1 MLRFLLILSIS
12 LNIYSVDKLNENVLN
27 ELSNMIM
34 SDSATQALIVSHNGN
49 IVLEQ
54 YGEGYLETDFVTSQS
69 IAKAFYA
76 VLFGVAI
83 EKGLLKN
90 LDQPISDYLPEWKN
104 DKRGEITIRNLLE
117 MKSGLYR
124 SESWNEEMFLSS
136 NNLNF
141 ALNVELVKE
150 PGKVFEYNN
159 VNTALLGPVIEQIF
173 DDSPHEVLKK
183 EILAPLEITEYGL
196 WKDHSL
202 NDITFHG
209 IDLTPLD
216 FVKFGQLYAQKGLW
230 EGQQLINKTFME
242 QSMQPISEGPGELYG
257 MHTSIR
263 KMSEE
268 RRLLVKEGVNGQ
280 YLFVIPEENLVAVKF
295 TKYLHNRENGYVIS
309 LGPMDYLLWL
319 PFSWLKAIGEAF
331 AGDGESDPELNDGSI
346 NMPAT
351 MSVKDKFNCPNTTTD
366 KCPPVQRMQDLVFGL
381 TDLNSNQE

>member
-1 MLRFLLILSIS
+1 MLRFLLILLLSF
-12 LNIYSVDKLNENVLN
+12 NILSTEKVNESVLN
-27 ELSNMIM
+27 QLSNMIM
-34 SDSATQALIVSHNGN
+34 SDPATQALIVSHKGN
-49 IVLEQ
+49 IILEQ
-54 YGEGYLETDFVTSQS
+54 YGNGYSKTDFVTSQS

-83 EKGLLKN
+83 EKGLLDD

-124 SESWNEEMFLSS
+124 SESWNEEMFLSR
-136 NNLNF
+136 NNLDF
-141 ALNVELVKE
+141 ALSVELVKE
-150 PGKVFEYNN
+150 PGEIFEYNN
-159 VNTALLGPVIEQIF
+159 VNTALLGPVIEKIYNA
-173 DDSPHEVLKK
+173 SPHEVLKK
-183 EILAPLEITEYGL
+183 EILNPLEITEYGL
-196 WKDHSL
+196 WKDHAL

-209 IDLTPLD
+209 IDLAPLD
-216 FVKFGQLYAQKGLW
+216 FIKFGQLYAQKGSW
-230 EGQQLINKTFME
+230 EGKQLVNKAFME

-263 KMSEE
+263 KMSENK
-268 RRLLVKEGVNGQ
+268 RLLVKEGFNGQ

-331 AGDGESDPELNDGSI
+331 AGDGESDPEQNDGSI

-381 TDLNSNQE
+381 TDLSPSQE

>member
-1 MLRFLLILSIS
+1 MLRFLLILLLS
-12 LNIYSVDKLNENVLN
+12 LNFLSAEKVNESVLN
-27 ELSNMIM
+27 QLSNMIM
-34 SDSATQALIVSHNGN
+34 SDPATQALIVSHNGN
-49 IVLEQ
+49 IILEQ
-54 YGEGYLETDFVTSQS
+54 YGKGYSETDFVTSQS

-83 EKGLLKN
+83 EKGLLNN
-90 LDQPISDYLPEWKN
+90 LDQPISDYLPEWRN
-104 DKRGEITIRNLLE
+104 DKRGKITIRNLLE

-124 SESWNEEMFLSS
+124 SESWNEEMFLSR
-136 NNLNF
+136 NNLDF
-141 ALNVELVKE
+141 ALGVELVKE
-150 PGKVFEYNN
+150 PGAIFEYNN

-173 DDSPHEVLKK
+173 DASPHEVLKK
-183 EILAPLEITEYGL
+183 EVLEPLGITEYGL
-196 WKDHSL
+196 WKDHAL

-209 IDLTPLD
+209 IDLTPKD
-216 FVKFGQLYAQKGLW
+216 FVKFGQLYAQKGSW
-230 EGQQLINKTFME
+230 EGQQLINKAFME

-263 KMSEE
+263 KMSENK
-268 RRLLVKEGVNGQ
+268 RLLVKEGFNGQ

-331 AGDGESDPELNDGSI
+331 AGDGESDPEQNDGSI

-381 TDLNSNQE
+381 TDLNSTQE

>member
-1 MLRFLLILSIS
+1 MLRFLLILLLSSSILS
-12 LNIYSVDKLNENVLN
+12 TEKVNESVLN
-27 ELSNMIM
+27 QLSNMIM
-34 SDSATQALIVSHNGN
+34 SDPATQALIVSHNGS
-49 IVLEQ
+49 IILEQ
-54 YGEGYLETDFVTSQS
+54 YGNGYSKTDFVTSQS

-83 EKGLLKN
+83 EKGLLDD

-124 SESWNEEMFLSS
+124 SESWNEEMFLSR
-136 NNLNF
+136 NNLDF
-141 ALNVELVKE
+141 ALSVELVKE
-150 PGKVFEYNN
+150 PGEIFEYNN
-159 VNTALLGPVIEQIF
+159 VNTALLGPVIEKIYNA
-173 DDSPHEVLKK
+173 SPHEVLKK
-183 EILAPLEITEYGL
+183 EILNPLEITEYGL
-196 WKDHSL
+196 WKDHAL

-209 IDLTPLD
+209 IDLAPLD
-216 FVKFGQLYAQKGLW
+216 FIKFGQLYAQKGSW
-230 EGQQLINKTFME
+230 EGKQLVNKAFME

-263 KMSEE
+263 KMSENK
-268 RRLLVKEGVNGQ
+268 RLLVKEGFNGQ

-331 AGDGESDPELNDGSI
+331 AGDGESDPEQNDGSI

-381 TDLNSNQE
+381 TDLSPSQE

>member
-1 MLRFLLILSIS
+1 MLRFLLILLLSSSILS
-12 LNIYSVDKLNENVLN
+12 AEKVNESVLN
-27 ELSNMIM
+27 QLSNMIM
-34 SDSATQALIVSHNGN
+34 SDPATQALIVSHKGN
-49 IVLEQ
+49 IILEQ
-54 YGEGYLETDFVTSQS
+54 YGNGYSKTDFVTSQS

-83 EKGLLKN
+83 EKGLLDD

-124 SESWNEEMFLSS
+124 SESWNEEMFLSR
-136 NNLNF
+136 NNLDF
-141 ALNVELVKE
+141 ALSVDLVKE
-150 PGKVFEYNN
+150 PGEIFEYNN
-159 VNTALLGPVIEQIF
+159 VNTALLGPVIEKIYNA
-173 DDSPHEVLKK
+173 SPHEVLRK
-183 EILAPLEITEYGL
+183 EILNPLEITEYGL
-196 WKDHSL
+196 WKDHAL

-209 IDLTPLD
+209 IDLAPLD
-216 FVKFGQLYAQKGLW
+216 FIKFGQLYAQKGSW
-230 EGQQLINKTFME
+230 EGKQLVNKAFME

-263 KMSEE
+263 KMSENK
-268 RRLLVKEGVNGQ
+268 RLLVKEGFNGQ

-331 AGDGESDPELNDGSI
+331 AGDGESDPEQNDGSI

-381 TDLNSNQE
+381 TDLSPSQE

>member
-1 MLRFLLILSIS
+1 MLRFLLILLLSS
-12 LNIYSVDKLNENVLN
+12 NILSAEKVNESVLN
-27 ELSNMIM
+27 QLSNMIM
-34 SDSATQALIVSHNGN
+34 SDPATQALIVSHKGN
-49 IVLEQ
+49 IILEQ
-54 YGEGYLETDFVTSQS
+54 YGNGYSKTDFVTSQS

-83 EKGLLKN
+83 EKGLLDD

-124 SESWNEEMFLSS
+124 SESWNEEMFLSR
-136 NNLNF
+136 NNLDF
-141 ALNVELVKE
+141 ALSVELVKE
-150 PGKVFEYNN
+150 PGEIFEYNN
-159 VNTALLGPVIEQIF
+159 VNTALLGPVIEKIYNA
-173 DDSPHEVLKK
+173 SPHEVLKK
-183 EILAPLEITEYGL
+183 EILNPLEITEYGL

-209 IDLTPLD
+209 IDLAPLD
-216 FVKFGQLYAQKGLW
+216 FIKFGQLYAQKGSW
-230 EGQQLINKTFME
+230 EGKQLVNKAFME

-263 KMSEE
+263 KMSENK
-268 RRLLVKEGVNGQ
+268 RLLVKEGFNGQ

-331 AGDGESDPELNDGSI
+331 AGDGESDPEDSDGSI

-381 TDLNSNQE
+381 TDLSPNQE

>member
-1 MLRFLLILSIS
+1 MLRFLLILLLSSSILS
-12 LNIYSVDKLNENVLN
+12 AEKVNESVLN
-27 ELSNMIM
+27 QLSNMIM
-34 SDSATQALIVSHNGN
+34 SDPATQALIVSHKGN
-49 IVLEQ
+49 IILEQ
-54 YGEGYLETDFVTSQS
+54 YGNGYSKTDFVTSQS

-83 EKGLLKN
+83 EKGLLDD
-90 LDQPISDYLPEWKN
+90 LDQPISNYLPEWKN

-124 SESWNEEMFLSS
+124 SESWNEEMFLSR
-136 NNLNF
+136 NNLDF
-141 ALNVELVKE
+141 ALSVELVKE
-150 PGKVFEYNN
+150 PGEIFEYNN
-159 VNTALLGPVIEQIF
+159 VNTALLGPVIEKIYNA
-173 DDSPHEVLKK
+173 SPHEVLKK
-183 EILAPLEITEYGL
+183 EILNPLEITEYGL

-209 IDLTPLD
+209 IDLAPLD
-216 FVKFGQLYAQKGLW
+216 FIKFGQLYAQKGSW
-230 EGQQLINKTFME
+230 EGKQLVNKAFME

-263 KMSEE
+263 KMSENK
-268 RRLLVKEGVNGQ
+268 RLLVKEGFNGQ

-331 AGDGESDPELNDGSI
+331 AGDGESDPEESDGSI

-366 KCPPVQRMQDLVFGL
+366 KCPPVQKMQDLVFGL
-381 TDLNSNQE
+381 TDLSPNQE

>member
-1 MLRFLLILSIS
+1 MLRFLLILLLSS
-12 LNIYSVDKLNENVLN
+12 NILSAEKVNESVLN
-27 ELSNMIM
+27 QLSNMIM
-34 SDSATQALIVSHNGN
+34 SDPATQALIVSHNGN
-49 IVLEQ
+49 IILEQ
-54 YGEGYLETDFVTSQS
+54 YGNGYSKTDFVTSQS

-83 EKGLLKN
+83 EKGLLDD

-124 SESWNEEMFLSS
+124 SESWNEEMFLSR
-136 NNLNF
+136 NNLDF
-141 ALNVELVKE
+141 ALSVELVKE
-150 PGKVFEYNN
+150 PGEIFEYNN
-159 VNTALLGPVIEQIF
+159 VNTALLGPVIEKIYNA
-173 DDSPHEVLKK
+173 SPHEVLKK
-183 EILAPLEITEYGL
+183 EILNPLEITEYGL
-196 WKDHSL
+196 WKDHAL

-209 IDLTPLD
+209 IDLAPLD
-216 FVKFGQLYAQKGLW
+216 FIKFGQLYAQKGSW
-230 EGQQLINKTFME
+230 EGKQLVNKAFME

-263 KMSEE
+263 KMSENK
-268 RRLLVKEGVNGQ
+268 RLLVKEGFNGQ

-331 AGDGESDPELNDGSI
+331 AGDGESDPEESDGSI

-381 TDLNSNQE
+381 TDLSPSQE

>member
-1 MLRFLLILSIS
+1 MLRFLLILLLSF
-12 LNIYSVDKLNENVLN
+12 NILSTEKVNESVLN
-27 ELSNMIM
+27 QLSNMIM
-34 SDSATQALIVSHNGN
+34 SDPATQALIVSRNGN
-49 IVLEQ
+49 IILEQ
-54 YGEGYLETDFVTSQS
+54 YGNGYSKTDFVTSQS

-83 EKGLLKN
+83 EKGLLDD

-124 SESWNEEMFLSS
+124 SESWNEEMFLSR
-136 NNLNF
+136 NNLDF
-141 ALNVELVKE
+141 ALSVELVKE
-150 PGKVFEYNN
+150 PGEIFEYNN
-159 VNTALLGPVIEQIF
+159 VNTALLGPVIEKIYNA
-173 DDSPHEVLKK
+173 SPHEVLKK
-183 EILAPLEITEYGL
+183 EILNPLEITEYGL
-196 WKDHSL
+196 WKDHAL

-209 IDLTPLD
+209 IDLAPLD
-216 FVKFGQLYAQKGLW
+216 FIKFGQLYAQKGSW
-230 EGQQLINKTFME
+230 EGKQLVNKAFME

-263 KMSEE
+263 KMSENK
-268 RRLLVKEGVNGQ
+268 RLLVKEGFNGQ
-280 YLFVIPEENLVAVKF
+280 YLFIIPEENLVAVKF

-331 AGDGESDPELNDGSI
+331 AGDGESDPEQNDGSI

-381 TDLNSNQE
+381 TDLSPSQE

>member
-268 RRLLVKEGVNGQ
+268 RRLLVKEGFNGQ

>member
-1 MLRFLLILSIS
+1 MLRFLLILLLSS
-12 LNIYSVDKLNENVLN
+12 NILSAEKVNESVLN
-27 ELSNMIM
+27 QLSNMIM
-34 SDSATQALIVSHNGN
+34 SDPATQALIVSHKGN
-49 IVLEQ
+49 IILEQ
-54 YGEGYLETDFVTSQS
+54 YGNGYSKTDFVTSQS

-83 EKGLLKN
+83 EKGLLDD

-124 SESWNEEMFLSS
+124 SESWNEEMFLSR
-136 NNLNF
+136 NNLDF
-141 ALNVELVKE
+141 ALSVELVKE
-150 PGKVFEYNN
+150 PGEIFEYNN
-159 VNTALLGPVIEQIF
+159 VNTALLGPVIEKIYNA
-173 DDSPHEVLKK
+173 SPHEVLKK
-183 EILAPLEITEYGL
+183 EILNPLEITEYGL

-209 IDLTPLD
+209 IDLAPLD
-216 FVKFGQLYAQKGLW
+216 FIKFGQMYAQKGSW
-230 EGQQLINKTFME
+230 EGKQLVNKAFME

-263 KMSEE
+263 KMSENK
-268 RRLLVKEGVNGQ
+268 RLLVKEGFNGQ

-331 AGDGESDPELNDGSI
+331 AGDGESDPEESDGSI

-381 TDLNSNQE
+381 TDLSPNQE

>member
-1 MLRFLLILSIS
+1 MLRFLLILLLSSFILS
-12 LNIYSVDKLNENVLN
+12 AEKVNESVLN
-27 ELSNMIM
+27 QLSNMIM
-34 SDSATQALIVSHNGN
+34 SDPATQALIVSHKGN
-49 IVLEQ
+49 IILEQ
-54 YGEGYLETDFVTSQS
+54 YGNGYSKTDFVTSQS

-83 EKGLLKN
+83 EKGLLDD

-124 SESWNEEMFLSS
+124 SESWNEEMFLSR
-136 NNLNF
+136 NNLDF
-141 ALNVELVKE
+141 ALSVELVKE
-150 PGKVFEYNN
+150 PGEIFEYNN
-159 VNTALLGPVIEQIF
+159 VNTALLGPVIEKIYNA
-173 DDSPHEVLKK
+173 SPHEVLKK
-183 EILAPLEITEYGL
+183 EILNPLEITEYGL
-196 WKDHSL
+196 WKDHAL

-209 IDLTPLD
+209 IDLAPLD
-216 FVKFGQLYAQKGLW
+216 FIKFGQLYAQKGSW
-230 EGQQLINKTFME
+230 EGKQLVNKAFME

-263 KMSEE
+263 KMSENK
-268 RRLLVKEGVNGQ
+268 RLLVKEGFNGQ

-331 AGDGESDPELNDGSI
+331 AGDGESDPEESDGSI

-381 TDLNSNQE
+381 TDLSPNQE

>member
-1 MLRFLLILSIS
+1 MLRFLLILLLSS
-12 LNIYSVDKLNENVLN
+12 NILSTEKVNESVLN
-27 ELSNMIM
+27 QLSNMIM
-34 SDSATQALIVSHNGN
+34 SDPATQALIVSHKGN
-49 IVLEQ
+49 IILEQ
-54 YGEGYLETDFVTSQS
+54 YGNGYSKTDFVTSQS

-83 EKGLLKN
+83 EKGLLDD

-124 SESWNEEMFLSS
+124 SESWNEEMFLSR
-136 NNLNF
+136 NNLDF
-141 ALNVELVKE
+141 ALSVELVKE
-150 PGKVFEYNN
+150 PGEIFEYNN
-159 VNTALLGPVIEQIF
+159 VNTALLGPVIEKIYNA
-173 DDSPHEVLKK
+173 SPHEVLKK
-183 EILAPLEITEYGL
+183 EILNPLEITEYGL
-196 WKDHSL
+196 WKDHAL

-209 IDLTPLD
+209 IDLAPLD
-216 FVKFGQLYAQKGLW
+216 FIKFGQLYAQKGSW
-230 EGQQLINKTFME
+230 EGKQLVNKAFME

-263 KMSEE
+263 KMSENK
-268 RRLLVKEGVNGQ
+268 RLLVKEGFNGQ

-331 AGDGESDPELNDGSI
+331 AGDGESDPEESDGSI

-381 TDLNSNQE
+381 TDLSPSQE

>member
-1 MLRFLLILSIS
+1 MLRFLLILLLSS
-12 LNIYSVDKLNENVLN
+12 NILSAEKVNETVLN
-27 ELSNMIM
+27 QLSNMIM
-34 SDSATQALIVSHNGN
+34 SDPATQALIVSHKGN
-49 IVLEQ
+49 IILEQ
-54 YGEGYLETDFVTSQS
+54 YGNGYSKTDFVTSQS

-83 EKGLLKN
+83 EKGLLDD

-124 SESWNEEMFLSS
+124 SESWNEEMFLSR
-136 NNLNF
+136 NNLDF
-141 ALNVELVKE
+141 ALSVELAKE
-150 PGKVFEYNN
+150 PGEIFEYNN
-159 VNTALLGPVIEQIF
+159 VNTALLGPVIEKIYNA
-173 DDSPHEVLKK
+173 SPHEVLKK
-183 EILAPLEITEYGL
+183 EILNPLEITEYGL

-209 IDLTPLD
+209 IDLAPLD
-216 FVKFGQLYAQKGLW
+216 FIKFGQLYAQKGSW
-230 EGQQLINKTFME
+230 EGKQLVNKAFME

-263 KMSEE
+263 KMSENK
-268 RRLLVKEGVNGQ
+268 RLLVKEGFNGQ

-331 AGDGESDPELNDGSI
+331 AGDGESDPEESDGSI

-381 TDLNSNQE
+381 TDLSPNQE

>member
-1 MLRFLLILSIS
+1 MLRFLLILLLSF
-12 LNIYSVDKLNENVLN
+12 NILSTEKVNESVLN
-27 ELSNMIM
+27 QLSNMIM
-34 SDSATQALIVSHNGN
+34 SDPATQALIVSHNGN
-49 IVLEQ
+49 IILEQ
-54 YGEGYLETDFVTSQS
+54 YGNGYSKTDFVTSQS

-83 EKGLLKN
+83 EKGLLDD

-124 SESWNEEMFLSS
+124 SESWNEEMFLSR
-136 NNLNF
+136 NNLDF
-141 ALNVELVKE
+141 ALSVELVKE
-150 PGKVFEYNN
+150 PGEIFEYNN
-159 VNTALLGPVIEQIF
+159 VNTALLGPVIEKIYNA
-173 DDSPHEVLKK
+173 SPHEVLKK
-183 EILAPLEITEYGL
+183 EILNPLEITEYGL
-196 WKDHSL
+196 WKDHAL

-209 IDLTPLD
+209 IDLAPLD
-216 FVKFGQLYAQKGLW
+216 FIKFGQLYAQKGSW
-230 EGQQLINKTFME
+230 EGKQLVNKAFME

-263 KMSEE
+263 KMSENK
-268 RRLLVKEGVNGQ
+268 RLLVKEGFNGQ
-280 YLFVIPEENLVAVKF
+280 YLFIIPEENLVAVKF

-331 AGDGESDPELNDGSI
+331 AGDGESDPEQNDGSI

-381 TDLNSNQE
+381 TDLSPSQE

>member
-1 MLRFLLILSIS
+1 MLRFLLILLLSS
-12 LNIYSVDKLNENVLN
+12 NILSTEKVNESVLN
-27 ELSNMIM
+27 QLSNMIM
-34 SDSATQALIVSHNGN
+34 SDPATQALIVSHNGS
-49 IVLEQ
+49 IILEQ
-54 YGEGYLETDFVTSQS
+54 YGNGYSKTDFVTSQS

-83 EKGLLKN
+83 EKGLLDD

-124 SESWNEEMFLSS
+124 SESWNEEMFLSR
-136 NNLNF
+136 NNLDF
-141 ALNVELVKE
+141 ALSVELVKE
-150 PGKVFEYNN
+150 PGEIFEYNN
-159 VNTALLGPVIEQIF
+159 VNTALLGPVIEKIYNA
-173 DDSPHEVLKK
+173 SPHEVLKK
-183 EILAPLEITEYGL
+183 EILNPLEITEYGL
-196 WKDHSL
+196 WKDHAL

-209 IDLTPLD
+209 IDLAPLD
-216 FVKFGQLYAQKGLW
+216 FIKFGQLYAQKGSW
-230 EGQQLINKTFME
+230 EGKQLVNKAFME

-263 KMSEE
+263 KMSENK
-268 RRLLVKEGVNGQ
+268 RLLVKEGFNGQ

-331 AGDGESDPELNDGSI
+331 AGDGESDPEQNDGSI

-381 TDLNSNQE
+381 TDLSPSQE

>member
-1 MLRFLLILSIS
+1 MLRFLLILLLSS
-12 LNIYSVDKLNENVLN
+12 NILSAEKINESVLN
-27 ELSNMIM
+27 QLSNMIM
-34 SDSATQALIVSHNGN
+34 SDPATQALIVSHKGN
-49 IVLEQ
+49 IILEQ
-54 YGEGYLETDFVTSQS
+54 YGNGYSKTDFVTSQS

-83 EKGLLKN
+83 EKGLLDD

-124 SESWNEEMFLSS
+124 SESWNEEMFLSR
-136 NNLNF
+136 NNLDF
-141 ALNVELVKE
+141 ALSVELVKK
-150 PGKVFEYNN
+150 PGEIFEYNN
-159 VNTALLGPVIEQIF
+159 VNTALLGPVIEKIYNA
-173 DDSPHEVLKK
+173 SPHEVLKK
-183 EILAPLEITEYGL
+183 EILNPLEITEYGL
-196 WKDHSL
+196 WKDHAL

-209 IDLTPLD
+209 IDLAPLD
-216 FVKFGQLYAQKGLW
+216 FIKFGQLYAQKGSW
-230 EGQQLINKTFME
+230 EGKQLVNKAFME

-263 KMSEE
+263 KMSENK
-268 RRLLVKEGVNGQ
+268 RLLVKEGFNGQ

-331 AGDGESDPELNDGSI
+331 AGDGESDPEESDGSI

-351 MSVKDKFNCPNTTTD
+351 MSVKDRFNCPNTTTD

-381 TDLNSNQE
+381 TDLSPNQE

>member
-1 MLRFLLILSIS
+1 MLRFLLILLLSS
-12 LNIYSVDKLNENVLN
+12 NILSAEKVNESVLN
-27 ELSNMIM
+27 QLSNMIM
-34 SDSATQALIVSHNGN
+34 SDPATQALIISHKGN
-49 IVLEQ
+49 IILEQ
-54 YGEGYLETDFVTSQS
+54 YGNGYSKTDFVTSQS

-83 EKGLLKN
+83 EKGLLDD

-124 SESWNEEMFLSS
+124 SESWNEEMFLSR
-136 NNLNF
+136 NNLDF
-141 ALNVELVKE
+141 ALSVELVKE
-150 PGKVFEYNN
+150 PGEIFEYNN
-159 VNTALLGPVIEQIF
+159 VNTALLGPVIEKIYNA
-173 DDSPHEVLKK
+173 SPHEVLKK
-183 EILAPLEITEYGL
+183 EILNPLEITEYGL
-196 WKDHSL
+196 WKDHAL

-209 IDLTPLD
+209 IDLAPLD
-216 FVKFGQLYAQKGLW
+216 FIKFGQLYAQKGSW
-230 EGQQLINKTFME
+230 EGKQLVNKAFME

-263 KMSEE
+263 KMSENK
-268 RRLLVKEGVNGQ
+268 RLLVKEGFNGQ

-331 AGDGESDPELNDGSI
+331 AGDGESDPEESDGSI

-381 TDLNSNQE
+381 TDLSPSQE

>member
-1 MLRFLLILSIS
+1 MLRFLLILLSS
-12 LNIYSVDKLNENVLN
+12 FNILSTEKVNESVLN
-27 ELSNMIM
+27 QLSNMIM
-34 SDSATQALIVSHNGN
+34 SDPATQALIVSHNGN
-49 IVLEQ
+49 IILEQ
-54 YGEGYLETDFVTSQS
+54 YGNGYSKTDFVTSQS

-83 EKGLLKN
+83 EKGLLDD

-104 DKRGEITIRNLLE
+104 DKRGKITIRNLLE

-124 SESWNEEMFLSS
+124 SESWNEEMFLSR
-136 NNLNF
+136 NNLDF
-141 ALNVELVKE
+141 ALSVELVKE
-150 PGKVFEYNN
+150 PGEIFEYNN
-159 VNTALLGPVIEQIF
+159 VNTALLGPVIEKIYNA
-173 DDSPHEVLKK
+173 SPHEVLKK
-183 EILAPLEITEYGL
+183 EILNPLEITEYGL
-196 WKDHSL
+196 WKDHAL

-209 IDLTPLD
+209 IDLAPLD
-216 FVKFGQLYAQKGLW
+216 FIKFGQLYAQKGSW
-230 EGQQLINKTFME
+230 KGKQLVNKAFME
-242 QSMQPISEGPGELYG
+242 QSMQPISEGPGEIYG

-263 KMSEE
+263 KMSENK
-268 RRLLVKEGVNGQ
+268 RLLVKEGFNGQ

-331 AGDGESDPELNDGSI
+331 AGDGESDPEQNDGSI

-381 TDLNSNQE
+381 TDLSPSQE

>member
-1 MLRFLLILSIS
+1 MLRFLLILLLSS
-12 LNIYSVDKLNENVLN
+12 NILSAEKVNESVLN
-27 ELSNMIM
+27 QLSNMIM
-34 SDSATQALIVSHNGN
+34 SDPATQALIVSHKGN
-49 IVLEQ
+49 IILEQ
-54 YGEGYLETDFVTSQS
+54 YGNGYSKTDFVTSQS

-83 EKGLLKN
+83 EKGLLDD

-124 SESWNEEMFLSS
+124 SESWNEEMFLSR
-136 NNLNF
+136 NNLDF
-141 ALNVELVKE
+141 ALSVELVKE
-150 PGKVFEYNN
+150 PGEIFEYNN
-159 VNTALLGPVIEQIF
+159 VNTALLSPVIEKIYNA
-173 DDSPHEVLKK
+173 SPHEVLKK
-183 EILAPLEITEYGL
+183 EILNPLEITEYGL

-209 IDLTPLD
+209 IDLAPLD
-216 FVKFGQLYAQKGLW
+216 FIKFGQLYAQKGSW
-230 EGQQLINKTFME
+230 EGKQLVNKAFME

-263 KMSEE
+263 KMSENK
-268 RRLLVKEGVNGQ
+268 RLLVKEGFNGQ

-295 TKYLHNRENGYVIS
+295 TKYLHKRENGYVIS

-331 AGDGESDPELNDGSI
+331 AGDGESDPEESDGSI

-381 TDLNSNQE
+381 TDLSPNQE

>member
-1 MLRFLLILSIS
+1 MLRFLLILLLSSSILS
-12 LNIYSVDKLNENVLN
+12 AEKVNESVLN
-27 ELSNMIM
+27 QLSNMIM
-34 SDSATQALIVSHNGN
+34 SDPATQALIVSHNNN
-49 IVLEQ
+49 IILEQ
-54 YGEGYLETDFVTSQS
+54 YGNGYSKTDFVTSQS

-83 EKGLLKN
+83 EKGLLDD
-90 LDQPISDYLPEWKN
+90 LDQPISDYLPVWKN

-124 SESWNEEMFLSS
+124 SESWNEEMFLSR
-136 NNLNF
+136 NNLDF
-141 ALNVELVKE
+141 ALSVELVKE
-150 PGKVFEYNN
+150 PGEIFEYNN
-159 VNTALLGPVIEQIF
+159 VNTALLGPVIEKIYNA
-173 DDSPHEVLKK
+173 SPHEVLKK
-183 EILAPLEITEYGL
+183 EILNPLEITEYGL
-196 WKDHSL
+196 WKDHAL

-209 IDLTPLD
+209 IDLAPLD
-216 FVKFGQLYAQKGLW
+216 FIKFGQLYAQKGSW
-230 EGQQLINKTFME
+230 EGKQLVNKAFME

-263 KMSEE
+263 KMSENK
-268 RRLLVKEGVNGQ
+268 RLLVKEGFNGQ

-331 AGDGESDPELNDGSI
+331 AGDGESDPEESDGSI

-381 TDLNSNQE
+381 TDLSPSQE